1 MRGTVPPPTPRC
13 AALYSVQRGFPRR
26 LGPFRDSLRA
36 LEVNRKFRFRLGA
49 LTGQHPELLKPN
61 ALFWP
66 PFIYSGRGT
75 QIRDGKRK
83 NFYFF
88 VFFEKTKHGQ
98 IKKHFARLHAKRQ
111 CEWFLTESAI
121 PAITVSGYGTVFS
134 IYIYLCNRYITFG
147 NGFSIS

>member
-61 ALFWP
+61 ALFWSHLYIP
-66 PFIYSGRGT
+66 EGIPKSEMENEKIFI
-75 QIRDGKRK
+75 
-83 NFYFF
+83 FLC
-88 VFFEKTKHGQ
+88 FFEKRSMDK
-98 IKKHFARLHAKRQ
+98 
-111 CEWFLTESAI
+111 
-121 PAITVSGYGTVFS
+121 
-134 IYIYLCNRYITFG
+134 
-147 NGFSIS
+147 